1 MTILIITLCL
11 ILAAVLLVQ
20 LGKLNELSRKLKG
33 DAESEEESNSW
44 NASLGMVFM
53 PLFLIAC
60 TASAFYYKNS
70 MLGYGPHEAA
80 SEHGGALDSLFNI
93 TLACTGIV
101 FIITQ
106 ILLFLFAYRYQGR
119 RDRKASFV
127 SHNNTL
133 ELVWSI
139 IPAIVMTLLVVAGLD
154 AWNEVM
160 ADVDEG
166 EEYTEIEVTGSQFLW
181 YLRYPGPDGKL
192 GTKNFRKITPTN
204 PLGQDWTDTKNL
216 DDFQPDEIVL
226 PVNKQVRVRI
236 TARDVLHNFDL
247 PHFRVKMDAIP
258 GLPTYFVFTP
268 NTTTEEY
275 RERLG
280 ALDADDNPIYPEWH
294 ELYDPEDPESGP
306 RYKSFDYELACAELC
321 GKGHFSMRKKVRI
334 VTEAEYEAWLAK
346 QKSYYLRDIRNSDED
361 PFKGKLLDVEI
372 KGRSEDFKKKLSEA
386 VKSDKPEDRILRLEY
401 VTFMTGSADLTKL
414 SRYQLKD
421 LANAMKENPEMTI
434 ELAGHTDSAG
444 DDGSN
449 LLLSQARAEA
459 VFNYLT
465 TNENIDGS
473 RMKAEGYGETR
484 PIDTNDT
491 AEGRKKNRRTEF
503 QILTY

>member
-1 MTILIITLCL
+1 
-11 ILAAVLLVQ
+11 
-20 LGKLNELSRKLKG
+20 
-33 DAESEEESNSW
+33 
-44 NASLGMVFM
+44 
-53 PLFLIAC
+53 
-60 TASAFYYKNS
+60 
-70 MLGYGPHEAA
+70 
-80 SEHGGALDSLFNI
+80 
-93 TLACTGIV
+93 
-101 FIITQ
+101 
-106 ILLFLFAYRYQGR
+106 
-119 RDRKASFV
+119 ASFV

-139 IPAIVMTLLVVAGLD
+139 IPAIVMTLLVVGGLD

-160 ADVDEG
+160 ADVGPDE
-166 EEYTEIEVTGSQFLW
+166 EHIEIEVTGSQFLW

-192 GTKNFRKITPTN
+192 GTKNFRKITPSN
-204 PLGQDWTDTKNL
+204 PLGQEWTDTKNL
-216 DDFQPDEIVL
+216 DDFQPGEIVL
-226 PVNKQVRVRI
+226 PVNKKVRVRI

-268 NTTTEEY
+268 TTTTEEY
-275 RERLG
+275 RARLG
-280 ALDADDNPIYPEWH
+280 ALDENDEPLYPEWH
-294 ELYDPEDPESGP
+294 DLYDPEDPESGP

-334 VTEAEYEAWLAK
+334 VTEAEYEAWL
-346 QKSYYLRDIRNSDED
+346 KSPDQSSFYLRDIRNTDED
-361 PFKGKLLDVEI
+361 PYKGKLLDVEI
-372 KGRSEDFKKKLSEA
+372 KERSKAFKTKLSDA
-386 VKSDKPEDRILRLEY
+386 VKATKPEDKILRLEY
-401 VTFMTGSADLTKL
+401 VTFMTGSAELTKL

-421 LANAMKENPEMTI
+421 LANAMRENPEMTI

-459 VFNYLT
+459 VYNYLT
-465 TNENIDGS
+465 VNENIEDT
-473 RMKAEGYGETR
+473 RMVAAGYGEAR

-491 AEGRKKNRRTEF
+491 QEGRKKNRRTEF